1 VHWTYAMTLWSV
13 SYTPV
18 HMFGAIFFFICRQH
32 VVGVLPESADYADCQ
47 NRTAHRKLLRI
58 VHV

>member
-1 VHWTYAMTLWSV
+1 MTLWSV